1 MKAVR
6 TSTAVLDRGQ
16 GPWRKLGRALGV
28 DLRPGEGGAA
38 VLLFLCFFLF
48 ITFQYATKSVR
59 QSTFINSQG
68 AARLPFVYL
77 GLALLSYPFLMTY
90 SRFANRLP
98 RHRLIISTC
107 ALIAL
112 SMVAFWWAFPHQ
124 WSWIPYA
131 LYVWISLV
139 YVMNVSQF
147 WAFSSYVLDARQAKR
162 LFGFIGAGGLLGGIA
177 GGQVAKWVAAVAD
190 TRSTFLVAAGLI
202 GLSAALIW
210 LVHRRH
216 PATETAASDAA
227 GLEKLDRA
235 KGGLEILRQSR
246 HLRLIA
252 AVVVLTTVVA
262 QIVDFQFNWAAEQ
275 ATTTL
280 DQSTAFFGNFFS
292 IMGIAAFLFQLAFT
306 SRIHRVLGVG
316 FAMRVLPV
324 SMGLGTVAL
333 FLAAGMFPAALVS
346 AALMLKIGE
355 TGLRYSLDQATRELL
370 FLPVPGAARVKAKA
384 FIDVFIARGSK
395 GLGAL
400 LLLPVTFGLMTA
412 VQSGWLTLA
421 LILVWLVVA
430 SRLYRE
436 YVHSFRRSLK
446 ERLVDSTVPINLSDV
461 TTLELLVQSLGSS
474 DPRQVLHSLGI
485 LSANGRG
492 NLVPPL
498 LLYHDDPEVRRRTLE
513 ILAAASRHDAASLI
527 ERRLSDADPVVRA
540 EAVRALGQLHGKDV
554 CDLMV
559 SRLDEGDPGV
569 RAAAVACLASHGREA
584 EVERA
589 GRTLQELMS
598 DADPLVRAEGAKA
611 IGAVAEPQFQQAL
624 VRLLYDS
631 DPRVVQQAIA
641 AVRRRVERDGY
652 CPLYVPT
659 LVSLLQNRGVKHD
672 AREALLGFGE
682 PVLPALGHFLS
693 DPDEPAWVRRALP
706 KTISRIGGP
715 EAGRCLVEA
724 LAVRDDP
731 FLRRKVIE
739 ALGDLDRGT
748 LTSDQLAAVRVEIGV
763 EAGGYL
769 ENLLE
774 LDAIGLPPGSRLAGP
789 LVTWDRTESPSSLL
803 QDLLRERLEDR
814 LRNLFGLLAILH
826 RPEDAWAAHRALTVG
841 APTLVGQALEY
852 LDNVLTGEV
861 RRHVFAVIGDR
872 PLDDKLEEGHRLY
885 GAPRLARHDA
895 LRLFLERAAADG
907 GADVGLAA
915 LYYVHTERVAAAR
928 RHVRGLVDAP
938 DPVVAETAAW
948 VLARAADDTASTHP
962 DRGSAHA

>member
-1 MKAVR
+1 MANR
-6 TSTAVLDRGQ
+6 TGTADLGQRQ
-16 GPWRKLGRALGV
+16 GPWRKVVRALGV

-77 GLALLSYPFLMTY
+77 GLALLSYPFLMAY
-90 SRFANRLP
+90 SRFANRLA
-98 RHRLIISTC
+98 RHRLIIATC
-107 ALIAL
+107 AVIGA

-124 WSWIPYA
+124 WAWVPYA

-177 GGQVAKWVAAVAD
+177 GGQVAKGVAAVAD

-202 GLSAALIW
+202 ALSAGLIW

-216 PATETAASDAA
+216 PEGETVAGGAT
-227 GLEKLDRA
+227 GLEKLDKAR
-235 KGGLEILRQSR
+235 GGLETLRQSR
-246 HLRLIA
+246 HLRLVA
-252 AVVVLTTVVA
+252 LVVVLTTVVA

-280 DQSTAFFGNFFS
+280 DQSTEFFGNFFS

-384 FIDVFIARGSK
+384 FIDVFVARGSK

-412 VQSGWLTLA
+412 VQSGWLTLV

-446 ERLVDSTVPINLSDV
+446 ERLVDSTVPIDLADV
-461 TTLELLVQSLGSS
+461 TTLELVVQSLGSS

-485 LSANGRG
+485 LAANGRG

-540 EAVRALGQLHGKDV
+540 EAVRTLGKLHGRDV

-559 SRLDEGDPGV
+559 PRLDEGDPGV

-598 DADPLVRAEGAKA
+598 DADPLVRVEAAKA

-624 VRLLYDS
+624 VRLLYDA
-631 DPRVVQQAIA
+631 DPRVVRQAIA

-652 CPLYVPT
+652 TPLYVPT
-659 LVSLLQNRGVKHD
+659 LVSLLQNRRVKHD

-682 PVLPALGHFLS
+682 PALPALGHFLS

-706 KTISRIGGP
+706 KALSRIGGE
-715 EAGRCLVEA
+715 EAVRCLVEG
-724 LAVRDDP
+724 LSIRDDP
-731 FLRRKVIE
+731 FLRRKLIE
-739 ALGDLDRGT
+739 ALADCDRGM
-748 LTSDQLAAVRVEIGV
+748 LQAEHLAAIQREIAI
-763 EAGGYL
+763 EAKGYL
-769 ENLLE
+769 ETLLE
-774 LDAIGLPPGSRLAGP
+774 LDAVGLPSGARLTGP
-789 LVTWDRTESPSSLL
+789 LVRWDRAETASTLL
-803 QDLLRERLEDR
+803 QDLLGERLEDR
-814 LRNLFGLLAILH
+814 LRNLFGLLGVLYPP
-826 RPEDAWAAHRALTVG
+826 RDAWAAHRALTG
-841 APTLVGQALEY
+841 ESPALVGQALEY
-852 LDNVLTGEV
+852 LDNLLAGEV
-861 RRHVFAVIGDR
+861 RKHVFAVIGDR
-872 PLDDKLEEGHRLY
+872 PLDDKLAAGQRVY
-885 GAPRLARHDA
+885 GARRPGRDEA
-895 LRLFLERAAADG
+895 LRLFLERAGDDRTEAVDL
-907 GADVGLAA
+907 GLAA
-915 LYYVHTERVAAAR
+915 LYFIHTERVAAVYPD
-928 RHVRGLVDAP
+928 VRALVDAP
-938 DPVVAETAAW
+938 SAVVAETAAW
-948 VLARAADDTASTHP
+948 VLTRLSNESAGRRAS
-962 DRGSAHA
+962 